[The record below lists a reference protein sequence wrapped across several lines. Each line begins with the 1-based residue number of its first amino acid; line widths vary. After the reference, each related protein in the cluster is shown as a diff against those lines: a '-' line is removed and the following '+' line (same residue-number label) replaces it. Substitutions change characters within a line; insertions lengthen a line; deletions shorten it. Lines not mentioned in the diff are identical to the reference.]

1 MFKLS
6 WTAVICKE
14 NSILKKRAFT
24 LIELLVVIAII
35 ALLLAILMPGLNL
48 AKQKAKKL
56 VCLSNHKQIGIG
68 LTSYTVD
75 NDQKFPLFPGEGGN
89 GVPYFYL
96 KKQNNLADD
105 ILNYVGDNPE
115 IFVCPL
121 SPAEPPDRTLRE
133 PKQGRWNFCYMGNYN
148 NTTLNYVSPVKRS
161 TASGMNGLW
170 SEHTADVGSSNGY
183 IRASHV
189 KRSELGKFPNT
200 PARRNEYSL
209 SYSQWSLTD
218 EKNITGVSCLF
229 VDGSSRE
236 LKLEQMY
243 YKKTSYG
250 GNWYPPARGYMPNNS
265 DPR

>member
-6 WTAVICKE
+6 WRAEIRKG
-14 NSILKKRAFT
+14 NFILKKRAFT

-35 ALLLAILMPGLNL
+35 AMLLAILMPGLKM
-48 AKQKAKKL
+48 AKKKAQKL

-68 LTSYTVD
+68 LTSYAVS
-75 NDQKFPLFPGEGGN
+75 NEQRFPAFYGEGGN
-89 GVPYFYL
+89 GSPYFYAT
-96 KKQNNLADD
+96 KKNNLADD
-105 ILNYVGDNPE
+105 ILTYVGDTPKV
-115 IFVCPL
+115 FVCPMSL
-121 SPAEPPDRTLRE
+121 AEPPDRTLRSGGN
-133 PKQGRWNFCYMGNYN
+133 GRWNFTYMGNYKSAK
-148 NTTLNYVSPVKRS
+148 LNYESPVKRS
-161 TASGMNGLW
+161 TASGTNGMW
-170 SEHTADVGSSNGY
+170 SEHTADVGSSHGY

-189 KRSELGKFPNT
+189 KRSDLGKFPNT
-200 PARRNEYSL
+200 PGRKQEYGL
-209 SYSQWSLTD
+209 SYSQWSVTD

-236 LKLEQMY
+236 LKLEEMY